1 MLKLNLDIQK
11 ETNQIKMKKK
21 KKNLKEHGIISI
33 VQTPDR
39 GENNTTDE
47 DKLVTENEPDEQKE
61 HGIISIVQ
69 SPEDGKNRE
78 NA

>member
-1 MLKLNLDIQK
+1 MLKLNLNIQK

-21 KKNLKEHGIISI
+21 KNIPKENGIISI
-33 VQTPDR
+33 VQSPDR
-39 GENNTTDE
+39 GENNTVDE